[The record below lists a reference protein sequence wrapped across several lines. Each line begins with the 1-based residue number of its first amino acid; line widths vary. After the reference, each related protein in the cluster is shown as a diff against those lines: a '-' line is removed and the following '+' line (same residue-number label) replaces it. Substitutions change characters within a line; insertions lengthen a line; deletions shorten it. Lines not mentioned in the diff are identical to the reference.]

1 MAFDGPLFTIPSAQA
16 NGDQSSNQFKCMK
29 NNATDLQYIL
39 CTADGEYFDGVLY
52 NDPDATGKAIEI
64 VAAGVVRVEAG
75 ETLTAGDLWGT
86 DASGLAK
93 IVAATN
99 TGADVGDYVAGRV
112 IVGAAVNEL
121 ATVSIGIHTF
131 KVESA

>member
-1 MAFDGPLFTIPSAQA
+1 MAYDQPLLFLAGALTGA
-16 NGDQSSNQFKCMK
+16 DQSSNQFKCVK
-29 NNATDLQYIL
+29 KNATDGQFIL
-39 CTADGEYFDGVLY
+39 CSVDGEPFDGVLY
-52 NDPDATGKAIEI
+52 NKPSATGAAMQIL
-64 VAAGVVRVEAG
+64 AAGIVRVEAG
-75 ETLTAGDLWGT
+75 ETLTAGDYWGT

-112 IVGAAVNEL
+112 LEGAASGEN
-121 ATVSIGIHTF
+121 ATCTIGILTF

>member
-1 MAFDGPLFTIPSAQA
+1 MAYDLPQVVIPGAEA

-29 NNATDLQYIL
+29 KNATDNQYIL
-39 CTADGEYFDGVLY
+39 CTADGEVFDGVLY
-52 NDPDATGKAIEI
+52 NDPTATGNAIQI
-64 VAAGVVRVEAG
+64 VANGYVRVEAG
-75 ETLTAGDLWGT
+75 ETLTAGDHWGT

-93 IVAATN
+93 KIEATN

-112 IVGAAVNEL
+112 QVGVATGEL